1 MITIGFKDTSI
12 YIDIIRICSELLV
25 WREKGKSK
33 EEKKKKK
40 EEKKRKRKRV
50 EQHIML
56 GKHISQA
63 RSERRM
69 HLDTSFFET

>member
-1 MITIGFKDTSI
+1 MGIAGGL
-12 YIDIIRICSELLV
+12 IIEI
-25 WREKGKSK
+25 K
-33 EEKKKKK
+33 EVNMCKCAPQYPAKEKKKKK

-56 GKHISQA
+56 GKHICQA
-63 RSERRM
+63 RSEGRM

>member
-40 EEKKRKRKRV
+40 EEKKKEEKKKKKK
-50 EQHIML
+50 L
-56 GKHISQA
+56 FLA
-63 RSERRM
+63 L
-69 HLDTSFFET
+69 LDCCSDLKVSLPLFST